1 MSGRE
6 ATLSRIRHALH
17 ATDAEDDPRRVAVAA
32 RLDFPPRGVIPAR
45 GQLGLEGR
53 IALFSEMAS
62 KAHATVEQA
71 GSANDVPALVSAYL
85 RGRNLGARLRM
96 GGDKRLRVIPWM
108 EERTLQI
115 VIGPSD
121 GSDQVTVSHA
131 LGAIAES
138 GTLALASGRDN
149 PTTLNLLPEHHIVVV
164 DAGDIC
170 GDMETLLDRLRDRY
184 GKGRMPRTLNFITGP
199 SRSADIEQTMLLG
212 AHGPRALHV
221 IVVTGKSASGN

>member
-6 ATLSRIRHALH
+6 AILSRVRNALD
-17 ATDAEDDPRRVAVAA
+17 ASDAEDDPRRVAVSA

-53 IALFSEMAS
+53 IQLFGEMAA
-62 KAHATVEQA
+62 KAHATVDHAATAEE
-71 GSANDVPALVSAYL
+71 VPALVSAYL
-85 RGRNLGARLRM
+85 RGRNLGTRLRM
-96 GGDKRLRVIPWM
+96 GGDRRLRAIPWV
-108 EERTLQI
+108 EERSLQ
-115 VIGPSD
+115 VMIGPSD
-121 GSDQVTVSHA
+121 GSDEVTVSHA

-138 GTLALASGRDN
+138 GTLALVSGRDN
-149 PTTLNLLPEHHIVVV
+149 PTTLNLLPDHHIIVV
-164 DAGDIC
+164 DAGDIS

-184 GKGRMPRTLNFITGP
+184 GKGQMPRTLNLISGP

-221 IVVTGKSASGN
+221 IVVGGKGGSGR